1 MKLIFR
7 LITVAFVFL
16 VVFAIAGIIATW
28 APDRT
33 VQQLSLRWAQ
43 APSMFLDVDGMQV
56 HLRDEGPKDD
66 PVPIVLLHGTSA
78 SLHTWEG
85 WTKELARSRRII
97 RFDLPAFGLTG
108 PHPQDDYSIGAYV
121 SFVKKVVDTLG
132 VKHFVIAGNSLGG
145 QIAWE
150 TALAFPDRVDRLV
163 LVDAA
168 GYAFLP
174 KSVPI
179 GFQIARVPGIRLL
192 MEHILPRGI
201 IQSSLRNVYGDPGK
215 VSTELVDRY
224 YDLTLREGN
233 RGAVAKRFESIKVV
247 NEERVQALK
256 LPTLILWGAK
266 DNLIPVENGARF
278 AKDIAGSKLVV
289 FPELGHV
296 PQEEDPVSTVRV
308 VQEFLGIE

>member
-1 MKLIFR
+1 
-7 LITVAFVFL
+7 
-16 VVFAIAGIIATW
+16 
-28 APDRT
+28 
-33 VQQLSLRWAQ
+33 
-43 APSMFLDVDGMQV
+43 
-56 HLRDEGPKDD
+56 
-66 PVPIVLLHGTSA
+66 
-78 SLHTWEG
+78 
-85 WTKELARSRRII
+85 
-97 RFDLPAFGLTG
+97 
-108 PHPQDDYSIGAYV
+108 
-121 SFVKKVVDTLG
+121 
-132 VKHFVIAGNSLGG
+132 
-145 QIAWE
+145 
-150 TALAFPDRVDRLV
+150 
-163 LVDAA
+163 
-168 GYAFLP
+168 
-174 KSVPI
+174 
-179 GFQIARVPGIRLL
+179 